1 MSLHKQPRELAELK
15 GAHKVQPG
23 RYRDKIP
30 KSELPLGAYPSD
42 RSTEPED
49 CWFEISSMCIPGVLT
64 GADRIIMEI
73 ASDLLGEYREDHQKF
88 ASAKLSNMISC
99 LARFGMSPSDRNSLG
114 IDKKESDN
122 PFANLDD

>member
-1 MSLHKQPRELAELK
+1 MSKHIQPRELAELK
-15 GAHKVQPG
+15 GATKVNPE
-23 RYRDKIP
+23 RYRDEVP
-30 KSELPLGAYPSD
+30 KSTMPLGEYPVD

-64 GADRIIMEI
+64 GADRIMMEI

-88 ASAKLSNMISC
+88 ASAKLSNLISC

-114 IDKKESDN
+114 VVKNNDG
-122 PFANLDD
+122 PVFGPL